1 MQVLFM
7 LNSPELD
14 LTASV
19 SLRQTD
25 LSVSP
30 KAYPR
35 NYEVSEVQLDCRDH
49 QCDDL

>member
-1 MQVLFM
+1 MLQCEFVMQVLFM
-7 LNSPELD
+7 LNSPEL
-14 LTASV
+14 V
-19 SLRQTD
+19 TD